1 MRVLL
6 ATTNDGKLREYRRLL
21 GEVPGLQ
28 LETMASLSIAVGVDE
43 DRDSFEENARKKATE
58 IAAVAGVACLADD
71 SGLEVDAL
79 DGRPGVLS
87 ARYAGEGATDASNNA
102 KLLEELRDVS
112 DEERTARFRCAIVVV
127 DASGNEL
134 AAVDGT
140 CEGRIARE
148 PHGEHGFGYDPLFV
162 PDGYQ
167 QTLAEL
173 GPETKNRISHRAK
186 AAAKLAPLL
195 RELPTT

>member
-21 GEVPGLQ
+21 GEVPGLE
-28 LETMASLSIAVGVDE
+28 LETMASLSIALGVDE

-58 IAAVAGVACLADD
+58 IAAAAGVACLADD

-79 DGRPGVLS
+79 DGRPGVFS

-162 PDGYQ
+162 PDGYV